1 MIYEFLVGGFENMWA
16 TLQTLVYIHKL
27 LVATFD
33 DTCEAFYLYNKRNI
47 HRQLRTGLPIY
58 LPSHSYFFLYIE

>member
-1 MIYEFLVGGFENMWA
+1 MIYEFLVGGFENMWV

-33 DTCEAFYLYNKRNI
+33 DTCVAYFPFNQRNI
-47 HRQLRTGLPIY
+47 RCQLRTGLGIH
-58 LPSHSYFFLYIE
+58 LPCYE

>member
-33 DTCEAFYLYNKRNI
+33 DTCIAFYCFKEQNI
-47 HRQLRTGLPIY
+47 RCQLRTGLPIY
-58 LPSHSYFFLYIE
+58 LPHYE